1 MRQLMD
7 SSRRSFLVAVGTAM
21 VATALDEPDA
31 ASRDEPAAETTFR
44 SMVLAELTLIVELW
58 HEVRA
63 GGLPVDPAR
72 VTDVA
77 GGLRA
82 LHDQADGSGE
92 RQALE
97 RLLARTGQLLDPVRT
112 RALHEKPGE
121 IHPR

>member
-21 VATALDEPDA
+21 VATPL
-31 ASRDEPAAETTFR
+31 DEPAAETAFR
-44 SMVLAELTLIVELW
+44 SMVVAELTLIVELW

-77 GGLRA
+77 GRLRA

-97 RLLARTGQLLDPVRT
+97 RLLARTGQLLDP
-112 RALHEKPGE
+112 AGG
-121 IHPR
+121 